1 MKFQGL
7 KLRESAQKTAPK
19 WELLDAFLKKCLLYV
34 VKVNLPSIFWAK
46 IQPKRWFS
54 GILGI
59 WYGFPIGQRCSNS
72 KERLCVCKRKKYLA
86 QTCQKASKTLHT
98 GMLLGWNLGKKF
110 KKKFFDMLF
119 GHAQRSQ
126 KTCCIRFKA
135 NINPHFPV
143 LAVFNSCGT
152 VSVLYST
159 VTAL

>member
-7 KLRESAQKTAPK
+7 KLGESAQKTAPK

-46 IQPKRWFS
+46 IQPKRRFS

-110 KKKFFDMLF
+110 KNFFFDMLF

-135 NINPHFPV
+135 NINPQYPV
-143 LAVFNSCGT
+143 LAIFNSCGLCCT
-152 VSVLYST
+152 SHRH
-159 VTAL
+159 

>member
-7 KLRESAQKTAPK
+7 KLGESAQKTAPK

-46 IQPKRWFS
+46 IQPKRRFS

-98 GMLLGWNLGKKF
+98 GMLLGWNLGKKL
-110 KKKFFDMLF
+110 KKKILICCLGMLRGPRKHVVF
-119 GHAQRSQ
+119 GLKQILTLISLCLPFL
-126 KTCCIRFKA
+126 T
-135 NINPHFPV
+135 
-143 LAVFNSCGT
+143 AVRLGKESFSYKDN
-152 VSVLYST
+152 
-159 VTAL
+159 